1 MTEYNHAAA
10 VLIPRVFLGIL
21 LLYQGIDKVFN
32 IGVKEVVNTIQSP
45 FAGEKLGKFIPLCA
59 AYFTSYTELICG
71 LFILVGFV
79 KSYALYL
86 VGIDL
91 LIVAFGFSML
101 NPVWDL
107 RDIFPRLLL
116 VVILLV
122 MPAEWDLVSVDYG
135 LGILAFAK

>member
-1 MTEYNHAAA
+1 
-10 VLIPRVFLGIL
+10 
-21 LLYQGIDKVFN
+21 
-32 IGVKEVVNTIQSP
+32 
-45 FAGEKLGKFIPLCA
+45 
-59 AYFTSYTELICG
+59 
-71 LFILVGFV
+71 
-79 KSYALYL
+79 

-122 MPAEWDLVSVDYG
+122 MPAEWDVVSVDYG